1 MRRLIFTALLCILVL
16 PATADAMIQVD
27 QGIAGVRLDNTRAQV
42 RAALGKPAKV
52 MTGTNEFG
60 KFTEYRYRGGI
71 RVTFQGGRR
80 VTGVSTSGLGD
91 RTARGVGVRSRE
103 AAVRNKVAGIT
114 CESVGGRVCHTG
126 QFEAGERVTA
136 FLIRNGRVTRVDVG
150 FVID

>member
-1 MRRLIFTALLCILVL
+1 MRRAIFTALLCLLVI
-16 PATADAMIQVD
+16 PASADAMIQID

-42 RAALGKPAKV
+42 KAALGTPARV
-52 MTGTNEFG
+52 INGSNDFG

-71 RVTFQGGRR
+71 RVTFQGRTR

-114 CESVGGRVCHTG
+114 CESTGGRVCHTG
-126 QFEAGERVTA
+126 QFNAGERVTA
-136 FLIRNGRVTRVDVG
+136 FIIRNGRVTRVDVG

>member
-1 MRRLIFTALLCILVL
+1 MRRAILTALLCLLVI
-16 PATADAMIQVD
+16 PASADAMIQID

-42 RAALGKPAKV
+42 KAALGTPARV
-52 MTGTNEFG
+52 INGTNDFG

-71 RVTFQGGRR
+71 RVTFQGRTR

-103 AAVRNKVAGIT
+103 AAVRNKVPGIT
-114 CESVGGRVCHTG
+114 CESTGGRVCHTG
-126 QFEAGERVTA
+126 QFMAGQRVTA
-136 FLIRNGRVTRVDVG
+136 FIIRNGHVKRVDVG